1 MSMRL
6 VARLIKLTCRAIA
19 VLAPS
24 VLWLAA
30 AVAQPW
36 PSRPITLLVAFPPGS
51 ISDYVARVIA
61 HDLSSTLG
69 QTVIVENKPGG
80 GGAIA
85 TVAVAKAPADGYDLL
100 MTAIGPAVLRPLIDS
115 KLQYDTVADFTPIIL
130 IGDTPNVFVTSPT
143 SRFGNVRDIVA
154 YASQNPGKLT
164 IGHPGPGTMGHL
176 AALLFATEAH
186 ISANFISYQGSASIV
201 SDLVGGH
208 IDVGSIAYGG
218 SASAARLLAVTTD
231 ERPSFLPDIPTMRE
245 SNLPNVSA
253 STWHAIFAPAGLAPE
268 AVSMLNKALNALLDK
283 PEVRNQFSKI
293 GYRVLGGP
301 PERLR
306 QRIIDDRA
314 KWSAVIQ
321 AAHITIN
328 P

>member
-1 MSMRL
+1 MRL
-6 VARLIKLTCRAIA
+6 AARLIKLIGRAIA

-36 PSRPITLLVAFPPGS
+36 PSRPLTLLVAFPPGS

-61 HDLSSTLG
+61 QDLSSTLG

-85 TVAVAKAPADGYDLL
+85 TVAVARAPADGYDLL

-130 IGDTPNVFVTSPT
+130 IGDTPNVLATGPT
-143 SRFGNVRDIVA
+143 SRFGNVRDMVA

-176 AALLFATEAH
+176 AAVLFATEAH
-186 ISANFISYQGSASIV
+186 ISATFISYQGSASIV

-253 STWHAIFAPAGLAPE
+253 STWHAILAPAGLAPE

-283 PEVRNQFSKI
+283 PEVRTQFSKI

-314 KWSAVIQ
+314 KWSAVVQ

-328 P
+328 R

>member
-1 MSMRL
+1 MRL
-6 VARLIKLTCRAIA
+6 IARLIRLIGRAVA

-61 HDLSSTLG
+61 HDLSSALG

-85 TVAVAKAPADGYDLL
+85 TLTVARAPTDGYDLL

-130 IGDTPNVFVTSPT
+130 IGETPNVFVSGPT
-143 SRFGNVRDIVA
+143 SRFGNVQDIVT

-208 IDVGSIAYGG
+208 IDVGSIAYRG
-218 SASAARLLAVTTD
+218 SASAANSSRS
-231 ERPSFLPDIPTMRE
+231 RPMKGRASCGHSDHEE
-245 SNLPNVSA
+245 SSLPNVSA
-253 STWHAIFAPAGLAPE
+253 STWHAIFAPAGRAPE
-268 AVSMLNKALNALLDK
+268 TASMLNKASLLWTSRKSGSVQQDRLSCWEARPNACDSASSIA
-283 PEVRNQFSKI
+283 PNGRRSSGSHHNQSMTPMF
-293 GYRVLGGP
+293 LP
-301 PERLR
+301 
-306 QRIIDDRA
+306 
-314 KWSAVIQ
+314 
-321 AAHITIN
+321 
-328 P
+328 

>member
-1 MSMRL
+1 MRL

-30 AVAQPW
+30 ALAQPW

-61 HDLSSTLG
+61 QDLSSTLG

-85 TVAVAKAPADGYDLL
+85 TVAVARAPADGYDLL

-130 IGDTPNVFVTSPT
+130 IGDTPNVLATGPT

-231 ERPSFLPDIPTMRE
+231 ERPSFLPNIPTMRE

-268 AVSMLNKALNALLDK
+268 AASMLNKALNALLDK